1 MSAAPPSLLA
11 TPRRDRRPRPTYA
24 RARLRLGITS
34 VGTLVVLSTVLLVL
48 DGADSVLPT
57 SSSWAFSDV
66 AWLALLVG
74 AYVAVSAPFDLLGG
88 RVLPHRYGRPVA
100 AEGFARVWARGVAAH
115 GACLLAVAVVLLA
128 AGRVGG
134 DGGALVVS
142 SVLMVVL
149 LATQVPLARLVGA
162 VRREGDR
169 LRGFDPSFVGGIVGL
184 PGFDRTMLSAAW
196 TGETAELQATRREA
210 VRRSGSRALGV
221 VTAALFT
228 FVGLAAVLLGTSAAA
243 NSVAG
248 LATLSLWM
256 TLWSFLGLLVLPS
269 LSRSAVIAAD
279 RSALSSGIDPAEL
292 TRLLGRLD
300 AAQEDEPHRGRLVE
314 TVFHP
319 VPSLERRVD
328 AIAGGNGPELPKPWN
343 TARTALFLSWASLGL
358 LSRAVHCNCG
368 RPALWVLYPGD

>member
-1 MSAAPPSLLA
+1 
-11 TPRRDRRPRPTYA
+11 
-24 RARLRLGITS
+24 LRLGITS
-34 VGTLVVLSTVLLVL
+34 VGTLVALDALLLAL
-48 DGADSVLPT
+48 DVPRRFLPD

-88 RVLPHRYGRPVA
+88 RILPDRYGRPIDAGV
-100 AEGFARVWARGVAAH
+100 FARVWARGVAAH
-115 GACLLAVAVVLLA
+115 GALLLAVGVVLLA
-128 AGRVGG
+128 AGRAGG
-134 DGGALVVS
+134 SAGVLVAS
-142 SVLMVVL
+142 LILMVCL
-149 LATQVPLARLVGA
+149 LATQVPLARFVGSI
-162 VRREGDR
+162 RRDGDR
-169 LRGFDPSFVGGIVGL
+169 LRGSDPSFVGGIVGL
-184 PGFDRTMLSAAW
+184 PGFDRTMLSASW
-196 TGETAELQATRREA
+196 TEKTAEIQSARREA

-221 VTAALFT
+221 VAAALFT
-228 FVGLAAVLLGTSAAA
+228 FLGLAAALLGTSAEAS
-243 NSVAG
+243 SVAG

-279 RSALSSGIDPAEL
+279 RSALSGGIEPAEL
-292 TRLLGRLD
+292 TRVLARLD

-319 VPSLERRVD
+319 VPSLEGRVR
-328 AIAGGNGPELPKPWN
+328 AIAADDGPDLPKPWN

-368 RPALWVLYPGD
+368 RPALWVLFPGD